1 MRIHFAV
8 YTIKESTAITGVSFI
23 GNSLITEESHTHVS
37 ALEGVFGTK
46 GTAMATVIELTD
58 GGHIAEI
65 REIYLPK

>member
-8 YTIKESTAITGVSFI
+8 YTIKESTAITGVSFS
-23 GNSLITEESHTHVS
+23 GNGLITEESHTHVS
-37 ALEGVFGTK
+37 ALEGVFG
-46 GTAMATVIELTD
+46 LTD

>member
-8 YTIKESTAITGVSFI
+8 YTIKESHTQVS
-23 GNSLITEESHTHVS
+23 T
-37 ALEGVFGTK
+37 LEGVFG
-46 GTAMATVIELTD
+46 LTD